1 MGTYRAPAMNRRK
14 ALLIAGFFFGRRS
27 GDDTDPRP
35 VGREQLQERFRLL
48 APQQGVEVGADDR
61 FFGDEDDLRVLFP
74 STTPGVSTGSV
85 PRTAS
90 WARRERISDDTRM
103 SSAAVA
109 LRTVEVLL
117 RELEAADEFSG
128 VVGLRHGDQELLLD
142 AFGYASRTW
151 NIPTTVETRFD
162 TASITK
168 LFTAVATLQLVEE
181 SAFALD
187 TSVIDYL
194 GLKDSGISPAV
205 TPYHLLT
212 HTSGIADD
220 ADEEAGERYEDLF
233 VERPNYSVI
242 ETADYLPQFVGKPPN
257 FPPGEGCRY
266 CNVGY
271 VLLGLMI
278 ERATG
283 STYRSY
289 VAEHV
294 FAPAGMNRSGFFRM
308 DVVEPDV
315 AEGVEAIEGEDG
327 GIVGWRRNIYS
338 YPPIGGPDGGA
349 HATVGDLLRFHRA
362 VTDGRLLSPAL
373 TAELIS
379 PKARHSARGAGSH
392 LMGFGFEFETDADG
406 VVWCYWKE
414 GVNVGVSGML
424 RHYPRKDITFAVLAV
439 GEKAAWSPIK
449 AIDEAVRNA

>member
-1 MGTYRAPAMNRRK
+1 
-14 ALLIAGFFFGRRS
+14 
-27 GDDTDPRP
+27 
-35 VGREQLQERFRLL
+35 V
-48 APQQGVEVGADDR
+48 
-61 FFGDEDDLRVLFP
+61 
-74 STTPGVSTGSV
+74 
-85 PRTAS
+85 
-90 WARRERISDDTRM
+90 
-103 SSAAVA
+103 SSAAAGV
-109 LRTVEVLL
+109 RTVESLL
-117 RELEAADEFSG
+117 RELEAADKFSG
-128 VVGLRHGDQELLLD
+128 VVGITQGDQELLLD

-151 NIPTTVETRFD
+151 SIPATVETRFD

-168 LFTAVATLQLVEE
+168 LFTAVATLQLIEQG
-181 SAFALD
+181 AFALE
-187 TSVIDYL
+187 TSVIGYL
-194 GLKDSGISPAV
+194 GLDRTGISPAV

-233 VERPNYSVI
+233 LDRPNYSVI
-242 ETADYLPQFVGKPPN
+242 ETADYLPQFVGKPAN
-257 FPPGEGCRY
+257 FAPGEGCRY

-283 STYRSY
+283 STYRTY

-294 FAPAGMNRSGFFRM
+294 FASAGMNRSGFFRM

-315 AEGVEAIEGEDG
+315 AEGLEAIENEDG

-349 HATVGDLLRFHRA
+349 HVTLGDLLRFHRA
-362 VTDGRLLSPAL
+362 VSEGRLLGPIL
-373 TAELIS
+373 TTELLS

-392 LMGFGFEFETDADG
+392 MMGFGFEFETDADD
-406 VVWCYWKE
+406 VVRCYWKE

-424 RHYPRKDITFAVLAV
+424 RHYPGKDVTFAVLAV
-439 GEKAAWSPIK
+439 GENAAWSPIK
-449 AIDEAVRNA
+449 AIDEAIGNI

>member
-1 MGTYRAPAMNRRK
+1 VP
-14 ALLIAGFFFGRRS
+14 
-27 GDDTDPRP
+27 
-35 VGREQLQERFRLL
+35 GRE
-48 APQQGVEVGADDR
+48 
-61 FFGDEDDLRVLFP
+61 FG
-74 STTPGVSTGSV
+74 S
-85 PRTAS
+85 S
-90 WARRERISDDTRM
+90 WGIGEDTRV
-103 SSAAVA
+103 SSAAAAV
-109 LRTVEVLL
+109 RTVESLL
-117 RELEAADEFSG
+117 RELEAAEEFSG
-128 VVGLRHGDQELLLD
+128 AVGVKQGGQELLLA

-168 LFTAVATLQLVEE
+168 LFTAVATLQLVEQR
-181 SAFALD
+181 AFALD
-187 TSVIDYL
+187 TSVIGYL
-194 GLKDSGISPAV
+194 GADGTGISPAV

-233 VERPNYSVI
+233 LERPNYSVT

-257 FPPGEGCRY
+257 FAPGQGCRY

-283 STYRSY
+283 ASYRSY

-294 FAPAGMNRSGFFRM
+294 FAPAGMNRSEFFRM
-308 DVVEPDV
+308 DVAEPDV
-315 AEGVEAIEGEDG
+315 AEGVEAIEDEDG

-338 YPPIGGPDGGA
+338 YPPVGGPDGGA
-349 HATVGDLLRFHRA
+349 HVTVGDLLRFHEA
-362 VTDGRLLSPAL
+362 VTEGRLLGPAL
-373 TAELIS
+373 TAELLS
-379 PKARHSARGAGSH
+379 PKARHSARGTGSH
-392 LMGFGFEFETDADG
+392 LMGFGFEFETGADEA
-406 VVWCYWKE
+406 VRCYWKE

-439 GEKAAWSPIK
+439 GENAAWSPIK
-449 AIDEAVRNA
+449 AIDEAVANI

>member
-1 MGTYRAPAMNRRK
+1 MT
-14 ALLIAGFFFGRRS
+14 
-27 GDDTDPRP
+27 
-35 VGREQLQERFRLL
+35 
-48 APQQGVEVGADDR
+48 
-61 FFGDEDDLRVLFP
+61 
-74 STTPGVSTGSV
+74 
-85 PRTAS
+85 
-90 WARRERISDDTRM
+90 
-103 SSAAVA
+103 SAAVA
-109 LRTVEVLL
+109 LRTVEALR
-117 RELEAADEFSG
+117 RELEADDEFSG
-128 VVGLRHGDQELLLD
+128 VVGLNQGDQELFLD

-168 LFTAVATLQLVEE
+168 LFTAVAALQLIERG
-181 SAFALD
+181 AFALD
-187 TSVIDYL
+187 ASVVEYL
-194 GLKDSGISPAV
+194 ALTDTGISQAV

-233 VERPNYSVI
+233 LERPNYSVI

-257 FPPGEGCRY
+257 FAPGEGCRY

-289 VAEHV
+289 VADHV
-294 FAPAGMNRSGFFRM
+294 FAPAGMSRSAFFRM

-315 AEGVEAIEGEDG
+315 AEGVEVIENEDG

-349 HATVGDLLRFHRA
+349 HVTVGDLLRFHRA
-362 VTDGRLLSPAL
+362 VTDGRLLGAAL
-373 TAELIS
+373 TAEILS
-379 PKARHSARGAGSH
+379 PKARHSPRGAGSH
-392 LMGFGFEFETDADG
+392 LMGFGFEFETDADD
-406 VVWCYWKE
+406 VVRCYWKE

-424 RHYPRKDITFAVLAV
+424 RHYPREDISFAVLAV
-439 GEKAAWSPIK
+439 GENAAWRPIK
-449 AIDEAVRNA
+449 AIDAAVRNA